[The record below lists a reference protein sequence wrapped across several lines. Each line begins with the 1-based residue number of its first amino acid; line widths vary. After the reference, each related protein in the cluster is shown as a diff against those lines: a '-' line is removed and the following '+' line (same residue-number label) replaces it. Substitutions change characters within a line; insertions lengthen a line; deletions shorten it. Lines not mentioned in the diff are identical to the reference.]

1 MMDQKTAM
9 QLAHF
14 IKEADRQA
22 CLTPEQLEIIYREK
36 WFRLFVPR
44 SQNGLELSLP
54 EGLRIEEA
62 LAKIDGSLG
71 WTVTLCSGA
80 TQFTGYLPPSL
91 TDVIFKDPAACFGG
105 SGALTGI
112 AKETSDGYIVTGSWK
127 YATGAP
133 YCTHFTANCTI
144 EKDGQLL
151 TDEVGTPV
159 YRSFLF
165 TREEVAIQKDWD
177 TMGLRATASERFS
190 VTDLWVP
197 WERSFRIQPEAATLA
212 GIIYQYPFPQ
222 FAEATLAVNSL
233 GMARHFLEAVQ
244 KWIQPKLRK
253 EILHASSVNQA
264 WQKWQL
270 ADGFLQKLRGQFYAA
285 VDDSWELLSKQGSV
299 PEALLVRV
307 SRQSRL
313 LARFSRKMV
322 ADLYPY
328 CGVNATQNGT
338 ELNQVFRDIFTASQH
353 LLLNAPA

>member
-1 MMDQKTAM
+1 MIDEQTTG

-14 IKEADRQA
+14 IQKADRQA
-22 CLTPEQLEIIYREK
+22 LLMPEQLDIIYREK

-91 TDVIFKDPAACFGG
+91 TDAIFQDPAVCFGG

-112 AKETSDGYIVTGSWK
+112 ARETSDGYIVNGSWK

-133 YCTHFTANCTI
+133 YCTHFTANCKI
-144 EKDGQLL
+144 EKNGQLMAG
-151 TDEVGTPV
+151 EAGAPV

-165 TREEVAIQKDWD
+165 TREEVSIQKDWD

-190 VTDLWVP
+190 VENLWVP
-197 WERSFRIQPEAATLA
+197 KERSFTIDPSAAMLP
-212 GIIYQYPFPQ
+212 GIVYQYPFLQ

-233 GMARHFLEAVQ
+233 GMARHFLEAVE
-244 KWIQPKLRK
+244 KWMQPKLLQEER
-253 EILHASSVNQA
+253 HAASVNQVR
-264 WQKWQL
+264 QKWQQ
-270 ADGFLQKLRGQFYAA
+270 ADDNLQKLRSRFYTA
-285 VDDSWELLSKQGSV
+285 VDDSWERLSKQGAV
-299 PEALLVRV
+299 PEALLAQV

-313 LARFSRKMV
+313 LALFSRKMV
-322 ADLYPY
+322 ATLYPY

-338 ELNQVFRDIFTASQH
+338 ELNQIFRDMFTASQH
-353 LLLNAPA
+353 LLLNAPI

>member
-1 MMDQKTAM
+1 MDQQIAG

-14 IKEADRQA
+14 TKEADEQA
-22 CLTPEQLEIIYREK
+22 RLTQEQLDIIHREK

-91 TDVIFKDPAACFGG
+91 TDAIFKDPAVCFGG
-105 SGALTGI
+105 NGALTGI
-112 AKETSDGYIVTGSWK
+112 ASETPDGYIINGSWK

-133 YCTHFTANCTI
+133 YCTHFTANCKI

-151 TDEVGTPV
+151 TDEAGAPV

-165 TREEVAIQKDWD
+165 TREEVSVQQDWD
-177 TMGLRATASERFS
+177 TMGLRATASERFN
-190 VTDLWVP
+190 VKDQWIP
-197 WERSFRIQPEAATLA
+197 RERSFTIHPSAATLP
-212 GIIYQYPFPQ
+212 GLVYRYPFLQ
-222 FAEATLAVNSL
+222 FAETTLAVNSL

-244 KWIQPKLRK
+244 KWLQPRLLQ
-253 EILHASSVNQA
+253 EGAHSASASQIR
-264 WQKWQL
+264 QKWLQ
-270 ADGFLQKLRGQFYAA
+270 ADHYLQTLRGRFYAA
-285 VDDSWELLSKQGSV
+285 VDDSWNILSGQGTI
-299 PEALLVRV
+299 PEALLA
-307 SRQSRL
+307 SISQQSRL
-313 LARFSRKMV
+313 LARVSRKMV

-338 ELNQVFRDIFTASQH
+338 ELNQIFRDIFTASQH
-353 LLLNAPA
+353 LLLNAPAK

>member
-1 MMDQKTAM
+1 MDEQTAG

-14 IKEADRQA
+14 IQEADRQA
-22 CLTPEQLEIIYREK
+22 LLTPEQLDIIYREK

-54 EGLRIEEA
+54 EGLRIEES

-91 TDVIFKDPAACFGG
+91 TDTIFKDPAVCFGG
-105 SGALTGI
+105 SGALTGV
-112 AKETSDGYIVTGSWK
+112 AKETSDGYIINGSWK

-144 EKDGQLL
+144 EKDGQPL
-151 TDEVGTPV
+151 TDEIGAPV

-165 TREEVAIQKDWD
+165 TREEVSVQKDWD

-190 VTDLWVP
+190 VTDVWVP
-197 WERSFRIQPEAATLA
+197 RERSFTIHPSAATLP
-212 GIIYQYPFPQ
+212 GIVYQYPFLQ

-233 GMARHFLEAVQ
+233 GMALHFLEAVE
-244 KWIQPKLRK
+244 KWMQPKLLQEGR
-253 EILHASSVNQA
+253 LAASVNQVR
-264 WQKWQL
+264 QKWEQS
-270 ADGFLQKLRGQFYAA
+270 GHYLQTLRSRFYTV
-285 VDDSWELLSKQGSV
+285 VDDSWEHLSKQGTV
-299 PEALLVRV
+299 PEELLAKV

-313 LARFSRKMV
+313 LALFSRKMV

-338 ELNQVFRDIFTASQH
+338 ELNQVFRDMFTASQH
-353 LLLNAPA
+353 LLLNAPV

>member
-1 MMDQKTAM
+1 MIDQS
-9 QLAHF
+9 LADELALF
-14 IKEADRQA
+14 ANIADERA
-22 CLTPEQLEIIYREK
+22 LLTPEQLSIIYREK

-54 EGLRIEEA
+54 QGLKVEEA

-91 TDVIFKDPAACFGG
+91 TDAIFKDPAVCFGG

-112 AKETSDGYIVTGSWK
+112 AEETSDGYIINGSWK

-133 YCTHFTANCTI
+133 YCTHFTANCKI
-144 EKDGQLL
+144 EKDGQLR
-151 TDEVGTPV
+151 TDQSGAPV
-159 YRSFLF
+159 YRSFLL
-165 TREEVAIQKDWD
+165 TSEEVSIQKDWD

-190 VTDLWVP
+190 VTGLWVP
-197 WERSFRIQPEAATLA
+197 RERSFIIHPSAATLP
-212 GIIYQYPFPQ
+212 GIVYQYPFLQ

-233 GMARHFLEAVQ
+233 GMARHFLEAVE
-244 KWIQPKLRK
+244 KWIRPKLR
-253 EILHASSVNQA
+253 EAPHTGSMNQIL
-264 WQKWQL
+264 QKWQQ
-270 ADGFLQKLRGQFYAA
+270 ADHELQKLRSRFYTV
-285 VDDSWELLSKQGSV
+285 VDDSWEVLSSKGSIPETLLAQ
-299 PEALLVRV
+299 V

-313 LARFSRKMV
+313 LALFSRKTV

-353 LLLNAPA
+353 LLLNAPV